1 MEKIINYIAFD
12 EDFSQYARGYF
23 FQHFLCKDG
32 HMTIFNSNSVQR

>member
-23 FQHFLCKDG
+23 FQYFF
-32 HMTIFNSNSVQR
+32 MQRWSYDDF